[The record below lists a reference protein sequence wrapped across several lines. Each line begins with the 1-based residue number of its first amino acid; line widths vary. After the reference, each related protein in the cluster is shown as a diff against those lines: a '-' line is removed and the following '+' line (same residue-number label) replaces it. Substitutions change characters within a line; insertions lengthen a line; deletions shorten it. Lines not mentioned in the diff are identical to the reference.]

1 MSENRQ
7 PTPQTSTLF
16 RVFAGF
22 QNYERL
28 ETQSHALIPL
38 WTNCIYTTKLKF
50 FATENEDEYRAYV
63 HGNLWKTIVYSDVTQ
78 TLGLQILLLN
88 APITLTSFF
97 LTNSLDIPR
106 PFKRIRSLMQP
117 TTTTI
122 LSKLAAMLL
131 RHGRKAYVGKALT
144 GSLIRLVHAPSFSDN
159 FNYTRAHWR
168 IFYQIFTTLRFYMT
182 SLRST
187 DYTRFNAGCSMELNE
202 FDQQTLTPFWKYS
215 SPLNVYS
222 NSFFHF
228 LHDYTPIFSFLIK
241 KVSKL
246 QWKHSRGKSGRYTI
260 KWKYIPLYKRV
271 IVLLRWL
278 VNDVQ
283 FQTHYNFTD
292 RLYNSLRNLW
302 FFPSSH
308 LIIQFRQFVHKYVF
322 QRCKNSL
329 LKKLH
334 SEV

>member
-7 PTPQTSTLF
+7 DMPQISTLF

-28 ETQSHALIPL
+28 ETQSHALIPF
-38 WTNCIYTTKLKF
+38 WTNRVYTTKLKF
-50 FATENEDEYRAYV
+50 FPTENEDEYRTYL

-78 TLGLQILLLN
+78 TLGLHILLLN

-97 LTNSLDIPR
+97 LANSLDIPQS
-106 PFKRIRSLMQP
+106 FKRIRSLMKP

-122 LSKLAAMLL
+122 LAKLATMLL
-131 RHGRKAYVGKALT
+131 RQGRKTYVNKTLT
-144 GSLIRLVHAPSFSDN
+144 GSLIRLVHSQSFSDH

-168 IFYQIFTTLRFYMT
+168 TFYQIFTALRFYLT
-182 SLRST
+182 SLHST
-187 DYTRFNAGCSMELNE
+187 NYTLYHTNCSTEANE
-202 FDQQTLTPFWKYS
+202 FYRQTTTSFCRHSLS
-215 SPLNVYS
+215 LNVYS
-222 NSFFHF
+222 HSFFHF
-228 LHDYTPIFSFLIK
+228 LHSYTPIFSFLIK

-260 KWKYIPLYKRV
+260 KWKYVPLYKRM
-271 IVLLRWL
+271 ITLLRWL
-278 VNDVQ
+278 VNDIQ
-283 FQTHYNFTD
+283 FQTHHNFTD
-292 RLYNSLRNLW
+292 RLYNSLRTLW

-329 LKKLH
+329 LRKLH
-334 SEV
+334 SEG